1 MRVPMGR
8 TLPAAFLIENIM
20 HTVHHMMLSMSAR
33 YNCVD
38 DSLEGNMSIMSEI
51 IDVSAV
57 VALFMAMN
65 GIQFGLAFALI
76 GLLAVVVLNM
86 WLGAK
91 IATAKPST
99 CYLMLGFESVYTGAL
114 LGGTLQAYSPGA
126 AFVAFLGTAVFFGGL
141 VISGWITKKG
151 MTRVGSVCSTA
162 LIVLIIVE
170 IIMLFIGAPG
180 IWMLLSAISII
191 IFAGLT
197 LWDAQKLRGLTN
209 DGSVLS
215 ENMST
220 FLALELYLDFVN
232 LFMNIL
238 QLLGGRNRD

>member
-1 MRVPMGR
+1 MMIERKTGKMTGYYDNYEPVNPLINTNTANLSGIQTR
-8 TLPAAFLIENIM
+8 TFGKMAVAM
-20 HTVHHMMLSMSAR
+20 
-33 YNCVD
+33 
-38 DSLEGNMSIMSEI
+38 I
-51 IDVSAV
+51 ISAV

-86 WLGAK
+86 WLGSK
-91 IATAKPST
+91 IATAKPSA

-126 AFVAFLGTAVFFGGL
+126 AFVAFLVTAVFFAGL
-141 VISGWITKKG
+141 MISGWITRKD
-151 MTRVGSVCSTA
+151 MARVGSVCSTA

-170 IIMLFIGAPG
+170 IIMLFIGTPG
-180 IWMLLSAISII
+180 IWMLLSAVSII

-197 LWDAQKLRGLTN
+197 LWDAQKLRGLAD

-238 QLLGGRNRD
+238 QLLGGSSRN

>member
-1 MRVPMGR
+1 MTGYYDNDYELVNPQINKNAANLSSIQTR
-8 TLPAAFLIENIM
+8 TFGKMAVAM
-20 HTVHHMMLSMSAR
+20 
-33 YNCVD
+33 
-38 DSLEGNMSIMSEI
+38 I
-51 IDVSAV
+51 ISAV
-57 VALFMAMN
+57 VALFMAMK

-91 IATAKPST
+91 IAAAKPST

-126 AFVAFLGTAVFFGGL
+126 AFVAFLVTAVFFGGL
-141 VISGWITKKG
+141 VISGWITKKD

-170 IIMLFIGAPG
+170 IIMLFIGTPG
-180 IWMLLSAISII
+180 IWMLLSAVSII

-232 LFMNIL
+232 MFMNIL
-238 QLLGGRNRD
+238 QLLGGRSRD

>member
-1 MRVPMGR
+1 MMIERKTGKMTGYYDNDYELVNPQINKNAANLSSIQTR
-8 TLPAAFLIENIM
+8 TFGKMAVAM
-20 HTVHHMMLSMSAR
+20 
-33 YNCVD
+33 
-38 DSLEGNMSIMSEI
+38 I
-51 IDVSAV
+51 ISAV
-57 VALFMAMN
+57 VALFMAMK

-91 IATAKPST
+91 IATAKPSA

-126 AFVAFLGTAVFFGGL
+126 AFVAFLVTAVFFGGL
-141 VISGWITKKG
+141 VISGWITKKD

-170 IIMLFIGAPG
+170 IIMLFIGTPG
-180 IWMLLSAISII
+180 IWMLLSAVSII

-232 LFMNIL
+232 MFMNIL
-238 QLLGGRNRD
+238 QLLGGSNRD

>member
-1 MRVPMGR
+1 MMIERKTGKMAGYHDNDYELVNPQINTNAANLSSIQTR
-8 TLPAAFLIENIM
+8 TFGKMAVAM
-20 HTVHHMMLSMSAR
+20 
-33 YNCVD
+33 
-38 DSLEGNMSIMSEI
+38 I
-51 IDVSAV
+51 ISAV

-126 AFVAFLGTAVFFGGL
+126 AFVAFLVTAVFFGGL
-141 VISGWITKKG
+141 VISGWITRKD

-170 IIMLFIGAPG
+170 IIMLFIGTHG
-180 IWMLLSAISII
+180 IWMLLSAVSII

-238 QLLGGRNRD
+238 QLLGGRSRD

>member
-1 MRVPMGR
+1 MTGYHDNDYELVNPQINTSTANLSSIQTR
-8 TLPAAFLIENIM
+8 TFGKMAVAM
-20 HTVHHMMLSMSAR
+20 
-33 YNCVD
+33 
-38 DSLEGNMSIMSEI
+38 I
-51 IDVSAV
+51 ISAV
-57 VALFMAMN
+57 VALFMAMK

-126 AFVAFLGTAVFFGGL
+126 AFVAFLVTAVFFGGL
-141 VISGWITKKG
+141 VISGWITKKD

-170 IIMLFIGAPG
+170 IIMLFIGTPG
-180 IWMLLSAISII
+180 IWMLLSAVSII

-232 LFMNIL
+232 MFMNIL
-238 QLLGGRNRD
+238 QLLGGCSRD

>member
-1 MRVPMGR
+1 MTGYYEPVNPQINTNTANLSGIQTR
-8 TLPAAFLIENIM
+8 TFGKMAVAM
-20 HTVHHMMLSMSAR
+20 
-33 YNCVD
+33 
-38 DSLEGNMSIMSEI
+38 I
-51 IDVSAV
+51 ISAV
-57 VALFMAMN
+57 VALCMTMN

-86 WLGAK
+86 WLVSK

-99 CYLMLGFESVYTGAL
+99 CYIMLGFESVYIGAL

-126 AFVAFLGTAVFFGGL
+126 AFVAFLATAVFFGGL
-141 VISGWITKKG
+141 VISGWITKKD
-151 MTRVGSVCSTA
+151 MARVGSVCSTA

-170 IIMLFIGAPG
+170 IIMLFIGTPG
-180 IWMLLSAISII
+180 IWMLLSAVSII

-197 LWDAQKLRGLTN
+197 LWDAQKLRGLTD

-238 QLLGGRNRD
+238 QLLGGSSRN